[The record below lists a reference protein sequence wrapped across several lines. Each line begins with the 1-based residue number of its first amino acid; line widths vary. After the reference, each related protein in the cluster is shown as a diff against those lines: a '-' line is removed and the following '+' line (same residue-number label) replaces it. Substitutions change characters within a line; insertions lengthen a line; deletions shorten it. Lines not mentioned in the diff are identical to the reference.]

1 MFARRQRGQSPCA
14 ILDVQDDFKYRARGA
29 RCVVSLPGAAMVAAR
44 EKGSEAMLIK
54 GLSAALVAATLLAPI
69 AIAGPVDVNTADA
82 KTLARELQGIG
93 MAKAEAIVSY
103 REKNGPFKSADDLA
117 KVKGL
122 GKKLVDQ
129 NKANL
134 KFESAAKAGG

>member
-1 MFARRQRGQSPCA
+1 
-14 ILDVQDDFKYRARGA
+14 
-29 RCVVSLPGAAMVAAR
+29 
-44 EKGSEAMLIK
+44 MLIK
-54 GLSAALVAATLLAPI
+54 GLNAALVAATLLAQV

-82 KTLARELQGIG
+82 KTLARELQGVG

-103 REKNGPFKSADDLA
+103 REKNGPFKNADDLA

-129 NKANL
+129 NKSNL
-134 KFESAAKAGG
+134 KFEAAKAAG

>member
-1 MFARRQRGQSPCA
+1 
-14 ILDVQDDFKYRARGA
+14 
-29 RCVVSLPGAAMVAAR
+29 
-44 EKGSEAMLIK
+44 MLIK
-54 GLSAALVAATLLAPI
+54 GLNAALVAATLLAQV

-82 KTLARELQGIG
+82 KTLALELQGIG

-129 NKANL
+129 NKSNL
-134 KFESAAKAGG
+134 RFEAAKATG

>member
-1 MFARRQRGQSPCA
+1 
-14 ILDVQDDFKYRARGA
+14 
-29 RCVVSLPGAAMVAAR
+29 
-44 EKGSEAMLIK
+44 MLIK
-54 GLSAALVAATLLAPI
+54 GLSAAFVAATLLAPI

-103 REKNGPFKSADDLA
+103 REKNGPFKTADDLA

-122 GKKLVDQ
+122 GKKLIDQ

-134 KFESAAKAGG
+134 KFEAAKSAG

>member
-1 MFARRQRGQSPCA
+1 
-14 ILDVQDDFKYRARGA
+14 
-29 RCVVSLPGAAMVAAR
+29 
-44 EKGSEAMLIK
+44 MLIK
-54 GLSAALVAATLLAPI
+54 GLTAAVVAATLFAPM
-69 AIAGPVDVNTADA
+69 AIAGPVDVNSADA
-82 KTLARELQGIG
+82 KTLARELQGVG

-122 GKKLVDQ
+122 GKKLIDQ

-134 KFESAAKAGG
+134 KFESAKASS

>member
-1 MFARRQRGQSPCA
+1 
-14 ILDVQDDFKYRARGA
+14 
-29 RCVVSLPGAAMVAAR
+29 
-44 EKGSEAMLIK
+44 MLIN
-54 GLSAALVAATLLAPI
+54 GLGAALVAATLLAPI

-103 REKNGPFKSADDLA
+103 REKNGPFKTADDLA

-134 KFESAAKAGG
+134 KFEAAKSPG